1 MKTQTRI
8 LNYKYS
14 NVNKSNMVFVIE
26 FSSQEEATYTY
37 KSESF
42 FDAILEFYAFINAW
56 AVEPV
61 NSEDASE

>member
-1 MKTQTRI
+1 
-8 LNYKYS
+8 
-14 NVNKSNMVFVIE
+14 MVFIIE
-26 FSSQEEATYTY
+26 FSTQEEATYTY

-61 NSEDASE
+61 NSADASE